1 VSGKISLNVRD
12 FPVYPNQKTLKMKS
26 ICFSTNE
33 VLRESLKK
41 VSALCSSVFV
51 FTLFLSVLPGSSS
64 NAQTFTNVSGAL
76 GLNTSG
82 TKDGG
87 LLWADFNNDG
97 YPDLVLNTT
106 DATQRTRIYFSAA
119 AASFTDV
126 TSTHAASLDD
136 TQKDRSAVAGDFNSD
151 GYMDFAVDAF
161 DRIEIWLNK
170 GPLASP
176 AYSFGNA
183 SQAPNQSITSFPG
196 GFNAEGMVVVDYD
209 TDGDLDILV
218 DSQNFGIDILLNT
231 AGNFAHTTDSNN
243 LPTGGT
249 SGDYAAAG
257 DFNND
262 GYVDVCFRRASET
275 DLYAGQANS
284 AGVRF
289 TANPFEQVASN
300 SNKGG
305 VCWGDFDSDGDLD
318 LVWTDNGTN
327 QIWRNDNGTF
337 VATGEPAASSGTNL
351 SGASIDGCTA
361 GDIDN
366 DGDIDLFLGNIH
378 TESYLFLNN
387 GGSSLSFTRPP
398 APNINNGINPSGD
411 TEGLSFVDYDNDG
424 DLDLYVSMAASAN
437 QLWKNDLNN
446 NKYLRVNAQ
455 WDLPGT
461 ATSIAAGATAA
472 LFDCNNNRISPLMNL
487 AAGEGH
493 GCFGLTTFHFGIP
506 NPNSTYFVKVY
517 FPYKNGVRSVITKAV
532 IPSNAVGQTITI
544 LNTDPSDAF
553 ACPVDND
560 LDGIEDATDT
570 DDDNDGISDI
580 TEGNGLIDT
589 DGDGITNSF
598 DLDSD
603 NDGITDVIE
612 AGGSDADGDGHIGS
626 GTLADTD
633 NDGLSDIVDTDNGG
647 TPLSVPNTDG
657 IGSADYIDIDSDNDG
672 IVDNIEAQSS
682 ISYIA
687 PSGSDTDGD
696 GLDNAY
702 DTDNGGAAVVPVNT
716 NNAGSQDYLDSDAD
730 GDSVN
735 DLIEGWDA
743 NGDGTPETLPSG
755 ADADNDGL
763 DNAFDNNDS
772 AWNPTN
778 GQTAASFPDVINPG
792 GDRDWRQQNST
803 ASDTDGDGIAN
814 EDDLDD
820 DNDGILDSVENPCEK
835 AFTFNASS
843 QGWYTINNNNNN
855 QPGSIPASHST
866 DPGTA
871 NVGCTIVSTG
881 AANINIA
888 GASPTNTNYVVDAD
902 PSGGTMWLRSPN
914 LGGQNWSALI
924 GGTFEYSHYDYRA
937 GYTGNPGWNSSNGE
951 VRIYSTNGTSI
962 GNTHPIDQIAFQNG
976 TWNTHLLALTP
987 ANWGTT
993 AANLNAI
1000 LSSVGYISIRM
1011 EFINGGNTGDC
1022 DDVEYYA
1029 MDNIILTGAA
1039 TCDNDLDN
1047 DGILNSEDLDS
1058 DNDGISDVVEAGGN
1072 DPDGDGRIGSGVIA
1086 DTNNDGLSDILDSD
1100 LGGTAL
1106 PIPNSDG
1113 NGGANY
1119 LDIDSDNDGIV
1130 DNIEAQS
1137 SIGYIAPT
1145 GSDTDLDG
1153 LDDAYDGNNGG
1164 VAITPVNTDGTTN
1177 PDYTDTDS
1185 DNDGFSDAIEGWDTN
1200 GNGTAET
1207 IASGTDTDQDGL
1219 DNAYDTN
1226 DSATNPTNGQTPSSF
1241 PDVVN
1246 AGGDRD
1252 WRQQADSDN
1261 DGIGNQEEIDNGT
1274 DPFDPC
1280 DPNTYAIASG
1290 DCDEDGLTNG
1300 EEDTNGNGV
1309 WDDGAETNAGDS
1321 DTDNDGL
1328 NDGEE
1333 TTGTDDP
1340 STAAI
1345 AVAVSDPLN
1354 PCDPNINALPT
1365 NDCDADGLDTAGE
1378 ILAGTDPDNPDTDGD
1393 GITDGAEVIAGFDPT
1408 DACDPNIY
1416 AIATGDCDSDGLSNG
1431 EEDTNGNGTWDSG
1444 TETNGA
1450 DADTDND
1457 GYNDS
1462 EEVSGIDDPSTA
1474 LIPTSTSNPL
1484 DPCDPD
1490 AGALATNDCDNDG
1503 LDSSEEATAGT
1514 DPNNPDTDGDGIDD
1528 GTEVDNGSD
1537 PTDPCSPD
1545 PSSLATNDC
1554 DNDGLTNAQELTAGT
1569 AADNPDTDGD
1579 GLYDGEEVTGTDNIT
1594 TTAIATATSDPNN
1607 SCDPNPDAIPGSDC
1621 GVPDAQADLFTT
1633 DQDIPVN
1640 LDPLA
1645 NDSFGPDGPSTGTI
1659 TIISVTNGTATVNAW
1674 IDPTDPSDDSI
1685 DFNPTPGFVGSASI
1699 EYEICDSDGDCDQA
1713 IITVIVGDCLTIPT
1727 LDCDGDGI
1735 DNQTEIDNGSDPSDS
1750 CDPNAGA
1757 VALSDCDNDGLNAG
1771 EEALA
1776 GTDPANPDTDGDGIN
1791 DGDEVTNG
1799 SDPTNACDPSATAI
1813 LTSDCDNDGLTADDE
1828 ILLGTD
1834 PANADTDGDGINDGD
1849 EVING
1854 FDPLNPCNPDFNSL
1868 PTNDCDEDGLDNAAE
1883 ILAGTDNANPDSDND
1898 GLNDGE
1904 EVLGIDDPL
1913 TTPVATGTSDPNDPC
1928 DPDINALAIN
1938 DCDNDGLDNSQEITA
1953 GTDNTNPDTDGDGL
1967 SDGEEVSGV
1976 DDPTTAVVATGTSDP
1991 LNPCDPNAGN
2001 PTSDCDDDGISN
2013 GDENLGP
2020 DGIAG
2025 TGDETDPQNPDSDN
2039 DGLNDGEEILGI
2051 DNPLTTAVAT
2061 GASDPNN
2068 PCDPDINALAINDCD
2083 NDGLDNSQEITA
2095 GTDNTNPDTD
2105 GDGLSD
2111 GEEVSGVDDPTTA
2124 VVATG
2129 TSDPLNPCD
2138 PNAGTPAED
2147 CDDDGISNGDENLG
2161 PDGIAGTGDETDPQ
2175 NPDSDGDGLN
2185 DGEEI
2190 LGIDNPSTT
2199 AVATG
2204 ASDPNN
2210 PCDPDINALATNDCD
2225 NDGLDNS
2232 EEITAGTDNN
2242 NPDTDGDGLNDGDE
2256 VNGGSNPLNSCDPL
2270 AIVPTDDCDNDGLTN
2285 GDETLGPDGIAST
2298 GDETDPINPDSD
2310 GDGFNDGEEVLG
2322 ADDPSTTAVAI
2333 GTSDPNNSCDPDIN
2347 ALLSNDCDND
2357 GLDNEGEITAGTDNT
2372 NPDTDGDG
2380 INDGTEVTNGSDPTN
2395 PCDPNPGAPT
2405 EDCDNDGLSNGDE
2418 QLGQDGIPNS
2428 GDETNP
2434 AIADTDG
2441 DGLNDGEEVLGT
2453 DDPATALEPTG
2464 TSDPNNPCDPNASF
2478 SHPLCDLDDA
2488 YSTNE
2493 DTAVSG
2499 TVEDVTGLTYS
2510 VSTPPSDGIISM
2522 ADDGTFTYT
2531 PDTDF
2536 IGIDTIY
2543 YQACDGL
2550 GNCEI
2555 NTLIIQVIPVNDPP
2569 VALDDSFAIQID
2581 LTLSS
2586 NVSSNDSDPDGDPL
2600 EFTLIDDVTNGT
2612 LTFNSDGSFDYTGD
2626 SGYSG
2631 NDFFIYIACDPSN
2644 LCDTATVFLEVTNF
2658 NEDPIALQDN
2668 VTGDEDTVISGDAS
2682 NNDSDPDGDPLTYTV
2697 TSGPSNGTVNMLPDG
2712 TFSYTPDQ
2720 DFNGV
2725 DTIYYQVCDDL
2736 FGCANSLI
2744 VITVNPVNDAPVA
2757 LDDTFAGE
2765 EDDVIQGDLSTNDS
2779 DVDGDVLTY
2788 TELDSPTNGTVVID
2802 ADGSFTYTPDPNY
2815 YGDDTFTYI
2824 VCDPSN
2830 ACDTATVFITLDPI
2844 PDSPIAVDDN
2854 YSTEFNTP
2862 VDGDVSNN
2870 DTDPEGNGLDYT
2882 VDNGPDNGTL
2892 TLNPDGT
2899 FTYTPDNGFTGTD
2912 SFTYIACSG
2921 ALCDTA
2927 TVTIIVLD
2935 LNHPPVG
2942 GNDTYTLA
2950 EDATLINNVSNNDSD
2965 IDGDDLTYTLLDDV
2979 NDGTLTLNPD
2989 GSFVYNPDANYFGND
3004 SFTYVV
3010 CDDGIPPLCDTVVVL
3025 ITITPVNDAPIAED
3039 DTYTTNE
3046 DTQLIGNVLTNDQ
3059 VDIEGDN
3066 VTVTLVPG
3074 SGPSNGTLQLSPD
3087 GTFTYLPNADF
3098 FGTDTF
3104 SYTLC
3109 DDNGD
3114 CTTATVII
3122 NVIQVDDPLAENDEY
3137 TTNED
3142 TPLSGDVSAND
3153 TGTNGYVYVVTN
3165 GTDNGTL
3172 VLNPD
3177 GTFTY
3182 TPNPDYNGFDTFTYI
3197 ACINNTNCVTAT
3209 VQIIVVPIDD
3219 AEVKIPNGFSP
3230 DGDNVNDTFVIN
3242 NIDQYANNNVTIF
3255 NRWGNIVF
3263 EKDGYTNAEAWDGTT
3278 ESGGVTIGSKVPEG
3292 TYFYVIDL
3300 GDGVTPATSG
3310 FVVVKYELK

>member
-1 VSGKISLNVRD
+1 MTESEFLFINMRSIKANFIIVLLGIMLSSPMAIGQATYSTAPTAAQVAAKLAGPGITITNPTFTVGLGTQYGLFSNGVAGANLAVDSTFVMTCSDVAGVFTTNSNGSYSSGPNSSYSDPDLLSIDPGATHDVVIYEFDVVIASPAIGLNVNFQFGSD
-12 FPVYPNQKTLKMKS
+12 EYPEYVCSQFNDAFGFFIS
-26 ICFSTNE
+26 GGNINGSTNIAL
-33 VLRESLKK
+33 VPGTNLP
-41 VSALCSSVFV
+41 VSVNNINNG
-51 FTLFLSVLPGSSS
+51 T
-64 NAQTFTNVSGAL
+64 SGAFADGTPCQL
-76 GLNTSG
+76 GYSSLFIDNNDGTPGTVFCEMDGLTQRLTSTVLLTPGVTYHLKLALADVGDASWDTAVFIESITVFNCSQPFCEVGANVLLDMSG

-87 LLWADFNNDG
+87 FCWADYNNDG
-97 YPDLVLNTT
+97 FLDVQVNSS
-106 DATQRTRIYFSAA
+106 SAA
-119 AASFTDV
+119 IKNQLFYSNSGVFFNNVTATNAAG
-126 TSTHAASLDD
+126 LDD
-136 TQKDRSAVAGDFNSD
+136 VNKDRSAVAGDFNLD
-151 GYMDFAVDAF
+151 GNMDFAVSAF

-183 SQAPNQSITSFPG
+183 TQAPNQSITSIPG
-196 GFNAEGMVVVDYD
+196 GLASEGMVLIDFD
-209 TDGDLDILV
+209 NDGDLDIIV
-218 DSQNFGIDILLNT
+218 DNQNFGVDILANNGS
-231 AGNFAHTTDSNN
+231 GNFTAVVATTG
-243 LPTGGT
+243 LPNAGT
-249 SGDYAAAG
+249 NGDFAGAA

-262 GYVDVCFRRASET
+262 GYVDVCIRRGGDADIYLNNGNSTFSANAFNET
-275 DLYAGQANS
+275 
-284 AGVRF
+284 
-289 TANPFEQVASN
+289 ASN
-300 SNKGG
+300 GNKGG
-305 VCWGDFDSDGDLD
+305 VCWADFDSDGDLD
-318 LVWTDNGTN
+318 LVWTDGGTN
-327 QIWRNDNGTF
+327 QIWRNNSGTF
-337 VATGEPAASSGTNL
+337 VATGEPSASSGVNL
-351 SGASIDGCTA
+351 SGANIDGCTA
-361 GDIDN
+361 GDVDN

-387 GGSSLSFTRPP
+387 GGSSMSFTRPT
-398 APNINNGINPSGD
+398 APLNLNINPGGD
-411 TEGLSFVDYDNDG
+411 TEGVSFVDYDNDG
-424 DLDLYVSMAASAN
+424 DLDLYVSMASAN
-437 QLWKNDLNN
+437 NQMWNN
-446 NKYLRVNAQ
+446 TINNSDYLSVKAL

-461 ATSIAAGATAA
+461 ATAMANGATAA
-472 LFDCNNNRISPLMNL
+472 LFDCNNVRISPLIPL

-493 GCFGLTTFHFGIP
+493 GTFGNPVFHFGIP
-506 NPNSTYFVKVY
+506 DPNATYYVRVY
-517 FPYKNGVRSVITKAV
+517 YPFKSGSRAIITKQV
-532 IPSNAVGQTITI
+532 VPSALAGQTITI
-544 LNTDPSDAF
+544 LNTDSSDPLT
-553 ACPVDND
+553 CPVDID
-560 LDGIEDATDT
+560 SDGDGIFDT
-570 DDDNDGISDI
+570 ADLDDDNDGITDSDECSQSGNVQLGVI
-580 TEGNGLIDT
+580 NGGFEEPSAVTTFLIMDENLVDGWETSATDGAMEIWQSGFQGVIAFEGEQFAEVNANLVAADFQDIATTPGDVIVWSFAHRARVGTDVLAFKIGSTNAFNFTQTSTATTAAWIINTGSYIVPAGQTTTRFWFESVSTGSGSAGAGNFIDAFTAYSQSCGVDT
-589 DGDGITNSF
+589 DNDGIVNSL

-603 NDGITDVIE
+603 NDGLTDVTE
-612 AGGSDADGDGHIGS
+612 AGGTDTDGNGQIGT
-626 GTLADTD
+626 GLITDTD
-633 NDGLSDIVDTDNGG
+633 NDGLSDVVDTNNAG
-647 TPLSVPNTDG
+647 TPLAVSNTDG
-657 IGSADYIDIDSDNDG
+657 LGSPDYIDIDSDNDG
-672 IVDNIEAQSS
+672 IVDNIEAQ
-682 ISYIA
+682 
-687 PSGSDTDGD
+687 
-696 GLDNAY
+696 
-702 DTDNGGAAVVPVNT
+702 
-716 NNAGSQDYLDSDAD
+716 
-730 GDSVN
+730 
-735 DLIEGWDA
+735 
-743 NGDGTPETLPSG
+743 
-755 ADADNDGL
+755 
-763 DNAFDNNDS
+763 
-772 AWNPTN
+772 
-778 GQTAASFPDVINPG
+778 
-792 GDRDWRQQNST
+792 
-803 ASDTDGDGIAN
+803 
-814 EDDLDD
+814 
-820 DNDGILDSVENPCEK
+820 
-835 AFTFNASS
+835 
-843 QGWYTINNNNNN
+843 
-855 QPGSIPASHST
+855 
-866 DPGTA
+866 
-871 NVGCTIVSTG
+871 
-881 AANINIA
+881 
-888 GASPTNTNYVVDAD
+888 
-902 PSGGTMWLRSPN
+902 
-914 LGGQNWSALI
+914 
-924 GGTFEYSHYDYRA
+924 
-937 GYTGNPGWNSSNGE
+937 
-951 VRIYSTNGTSI
+951 
-962 GNTHPIDQIAFQNG
+962 
-976 TWNTHLLALTP
+976 
-987 ANWGTT
+987 TT
-993 AANLNAI
+993 
-1000 LSSVGYISIRM
+1000 
-1011 EFINGGNTGDC
+1011 
-1022 DDVEYYA
+1022 
-1029 MDNIILTGAA
+1029 
-1039 TCDNDLDN
+1039 
-1047 DGILNSEDLDS
+1047 
-1058 DNDGISDVVEAGGN
+1058 
-1072 DPDGDGRIGSGVIA
+1072 
-1086 DTNNDGLSDILDSD
+1086 
-1100 LGGTAL
+1100 
-1106 PIPNSDG
+1106 
-1113 NGGANY
+1113 
-1119 LDIDSDNDGIV
+1119 
-1130 DNIEAQS
+1130 
-1137 SIGYIAPT
+1137 IGYIAP
-1145 GSDTDLDG
+1145 SEIDTDLDG

-1164 VAITPVNTDGTTN
+1164 TALIPVNTDSEAN
-1177 PDYTDTDS
+1177 PDYTDTDA
-1185 DNDGFSDAIEGWDTN
+1185 DNDGIVDAIEGWDTN

-1207 IASGTDTDQDGL
+1207 LASGTDTDQDGL
-1219 DNAYDTN
+1219 DNAFDTN
-1226 DSATNPTNGQTPSSF
+1226 DAANNPTNGQTPSSF

-1246 AGGDRD
+1246 AGDDRD

-1280 DPNTYAIASG
+1280 DPNVYAIASG
-1290 DCDEDGLTNG
+1290 DCDNDGLTNG
-1300 EEDTNGNGV
+1300 AEDTNNNG
-1309 WDDGAETNAGDS
+1309 A
-1321 DTDNDGL
+1321 
-1328 NDGEE
+1328 
-1333 TTGTDDP
+1333 
-1340 STAAI
+1340 
-1345 AVAVSDPLN
+1345 
-1354 PCDPNINALPT
+1354 
-1365 NDCDADGLDTAGE
+1365 
-1378 ILAGTDPDNPDTDGD
+1378 
-1393 GITDGAEVIAGFDPT
+1393 
-1408 DACDPNIY
+1408 
-1416 AIATGDCDSDGLSNG
+1416 
-1431 EEDTNGNGTWDSG
+1431 WDSG

-1457 GYNDS
+1457 GYTDG
-1462 EEVSGIDDPSTA
+1462 EETNGIDDLSTVVV
-1474 LIPTSTSNPL
+1474 PTSTSDPL
-1484 DPCDPD
+1484 NPCDPD
-1490 AGALATNDCDNDG
+1490 ADALATNDCDNDG
-1503 LDSSEEATAGT
+1503 LNSTEENTAGT

-1545 PSSLATNDC
+1545 AAAVASNDC
-1554 DNDGLTNAQELTAGT
+1554 DNDGLTTTEELTAGT
-1569 AADNPDTDGD
+1569 DPANADSDGD
-1579 GLYDGEEVTGTDNIT
+1579 GLYDGEEVTGTDNIA
-1594 TTAIATATSDPNN
+1594 TTAIATAISDPNN

-1621 GVPDAQADLFTT
+1621 GVPDAQADSFTT

-1659 TIISVTNGTATVNAW
+1659 SIISVTNGTANVNAW

-1735 DNQTEIDNGSDPSDS
+1735 DNQTELDNGSDPSDP
-1750 CDPNAGA
+1750 CDPDAGA
-1757 VALSDCDNDGLNAG
+1757 VALSDCDNDGLNAN

-1776 GTDPANPDTDGDGIN
+1776 GTDPANPDTDGDGFP

-1799 SDPTNACDPSATAI
+1799 SDPTNACDPNATAI

-1849 EVING
+1849 EVIDG
-1854 FDPLNPCNPDFNSL
+1854 FDPLNPCNPDFNAL

-1904 EVLGIDDPL
+1904 EVLGIDNPL

-1938 DCDNDGLDNSQEITA
+1938 DCDNDGLDNAQEITA

-1976 DDPTTAVVATGTSDP
+1976 DDPTTAVVATGASDP

-2001 PTSDCDDDGISN
+2001 PTEDCDDDGISN
-2013 GDENLGP
+2013 GDEDLGT

-2025 TGDETDPQNPDSDN
+2025 TGDETDPQNPDSDG

-2051 DNPLTTAVAT
+2051 DNPSTAAIAT

-2068 PCDPDINALAINDCD
+2068 PCDPDINALATNDCD
-2083 NDGLDNSQEITA
+2083 NDGLDNSEEITA
-2095 GTDNTNPDTD
+2095 GTDNNNPDTD
-2105 GDGLSD
+2105 GDGLND
-2111 GEEVSGVDDPTTA
+2111 GEEVSGVDDPTTV

-2138 PNAGTPAED
+2138 PNAGTPTED
-2147 CDDDGISNGDENLG
+2147 CDDDGISNGDEDLG

-2190 LGIDNPSTT
+2190 LGIDNPST
-2199 AVATG
+2199 AAIATG

-2256 VNGGSNPLNSCDPL
+2256 VNGGSNPLDSCNPL
-2270 AIVPTDDCDNDGLTN
+2270 AVVATDDCDNDGLTN

-2298 GDETDPINPDSD
+2298 GDETDPVNPDSD

-2322 ADDPSTTAVAI
+2322 VDDPSTTAVAVGI
-2333 GTSDPNNSCDPDIN
+2333 SDANNSCDPDIN

-2395 PCDPNPGAPT
+2395 PCDPNPGLPS

-2453 DDPATALEPTG
+2453 DDPSTALEPTG

-2478 SHPLCDLDDA
+2478 SHPLCDLDDE
-2488 YSTNE
+2488 YSTDE
-2493 DTAVSG
+2493 DTPISG

-2510 VSTPPSDGIISM
+2510 VSTPPSNGIISM

-2536 IGIDTIY
+2536 IGSDTIY
-2543 YQACDGL
+2543 YQACDDL

-2555 NTLIIQVIPVNDPP
+2555 NTLIIQVIPINDPP

-2600 EFTLIDDVTNGT
+2600 EFTLIDGATNGT
-2612 LTFNSDGSFDYTGD
+2612 LTFNPDGSFDYTGD
-2626 SGYSG
+2626 IGYIG
-2631 NDFFIYIACDPSN
+2631 NDSFTYVACDPFN

-2658 NEDPIALQDN
+2658 NEDPIAVQDN

-2682 NNDSDPDGDPLTYTV
+2682 NNDSDPDGNPLTYTV
-2697 TSGPSNGTVNMLPDG
+2697 TSGPSNGSVNMLPDG

-2720 DFNGV
+2720 NFNGV
-2725 DTIYYQVCDDL
+2725 DTIYYQVCDNL

-2757 LDDTFAGE
+2757 VDDTFAGE
-2765 EDDVIQGDLSTNDS
+2765 EDDVIQGDLSSNDS

-2788 TELDSPTNGTVVID
+2788 NELDSPTNGTVTID

-2830 ACDTATVFITLDPI
+2830 ACDTATVIITIDPI

-2854 YSTEFNTP
+2854 YSTEFNTTL
-2862 VDGDVSNN
+2862 DGDVSDN
-2870 DTDPEGNGLDYT
+2870 DSDPEGNGLDYT

-2927 TVTIIVLD
+2927 TVTITVLD

-2942 GNDTYTLA
+2942 GNDTYTVA

-2965 IDGDDLTYTLLDDV
+2965 IDGDDLSYTLFDDV
-2979 NDGTLTLNPD
+2979 NNGTLTLNPD

-3046 DTQLIGNVLTNDQ
+3046 DTQLLGNVLTNDQ

-3074 SGPSNGTLQLSPD
+3074 SGPSNGTLQLNPD
-3087 GTFTYLPNADF
+3087 GTFTYIPNADF

-3122 NVIQVDDPLAENDEY
+3122 NVIPVDDPLAENDEF

-3230 DGDNVNDTFVIN
+3230 DGDNVNDTFVVE
-3242 NIDQYANNNVTIF
+3242 NIDQYPNNNVTIF

-3263 EKDGYTNAEAWDGTT
+3263 EKDGYTNSAAWDGTT

-3300 GDGVTPATSG
+3300 GDEVTPATSG